1 MLTFCFTRQDNITGD
16 NFVHRI
22 SSNFQA
28 GLKATLSIKQI
39 MLNSIFLHLLCLI
52 RSTLGKQ
59 CRIQIVFICC
69 HTMSYTNFVYLL
81 PYVFLFYDKETKTLL
96 YINVYKNISVANII
110 LIVVVL

>member
-1 MLTFCFTRQDNITGD
+1 MSL
-16 NFVHRI
+16 V
-22 SSNFQA
+22 
-28 GLKATLSIKQI
+28 
-39 MLNSIFLHLLCLI
+39 I

-96 YINVYKNISVANII
+96 YINVYKNISVVNII

>member
-1 MLTFCFTRQDNITGD
+1 MSL
-16 NFVHRI
+16 V
-22 SSNFQA
+22 
-28 GLKATLSIKQI
+28 
-39 MLNSIFLHLLCLI
+39 I

-81 PYVFLFYDKETKTLL
+81 PYFFLFYDKETKTLL
-96 YINVYKNISVANII
+96 YVNVYKNISVVNII